1 MRAIDTVFI
10 IFIFS
15 SYLKDS
21 KQKYFMLILPLLA
34 FIVGLFNANLPESIA
49 SFVLPV
55 MAVLACVIS
64 VKLAPMSLLLLFAEY
79 NHFWEVLMIPFL
91 WYVVTVLMETLNDRI
106 EEEYIPSYV
115 RGFPIQIISLGIL
128 YHIFQPLLLI

>member
-1 MRAIDTVFI
+1 MRPIDTVFI
-10 IFIFS
+10 ILIFS

-21 KQKYFMLILPLLA
+21 KQKYFILILPLLA
-34 FIVGLFNANLPESIA
+34 FMVSLFDGYLPASMT

-55 MAVLACVIS
+55 LAILACVIS
-64 VKLAPMSLLLLFAEY
+64 RKLAPMSLLLLFAEY
-79 NHFWEVLMIPFL
+79 SHFWEVLMIPFL
-91 WYVVTVLMETLNDRI
+91 WYVVTVLMENLKDRI

-128 YHIFQPLLLI
+128 YHIFHPLLLL